1 MEQSEMLD
9 VPWGLQLGVA
19 SIILAAGMKADQL
32 AFAASLVCLWL
43 IPTLKTISWGVQSLV
58 ASPGPA
64 IGGMLALLLVPLAAG
79 FLTGVATESDDRPDK
94 PRFASGSGAVLAG
107 TAVIGVAISDFAP
120 NMASSAMAA
129 LSSLMLVM
137 VGLDLGDSAR
147 SRSAPSS
154 AVASDAAIAVATTL
168 LAAMVMQLR
177 QLAIDRA
184 VPDLL
189 LDSMPAIRQ

>member
-1 MEQSEMLD
+1 
-9 VPWGLQLGVA
+9 
-19 SIILAAGMKADQL
+19 
-32 AFAASLVCLWL
+32 
-43 IPTLKTISWGVQSLV
+43 
-58 ASPGPA
+58 
-64 IGGMLALLLVPLAAG
+64 
-79 FLTGVATESDDRPDK
+79 DK
-94 PRFASGSGAVLAG
+94 PRFASGSGVVLAG

-147 SRSAPSS
+147 SRSTPSS